1 MFHDKNVV
9 TKKGGDGLVKSSFR
23 DMLTGR
29 RAEGSNVHAIP
40 ELDVVIDDEDVQI
53 SSSGGTSVI
62 KFSDQLHD
70 LVDEKLAKSV
80 IVWLLG
86 RSTGKS
92 RRESRGKYFDA
103 TLVSSSKQGVV
114 GAGKFDVLVTLEP
127 EFVGGVGTK
136 VPPTM
141 GNNVPESTTSPLMAD
156 V

>member
-53 SSSGGTSVI
+53 SSSGGTSD
-62 KFSDQLHD
+62 KSNPM
-70 LVDEKLAKSV
+70 EKYGPWMLDS
-80 IVWLLG
+80 G
-86 RSTGKS
+86 RKS